1 MTKEEE
7 QEFRDKV
14 METIIPLVT
23 NMTED
28 QIKQIMVSVEKDN
41 PELPIGFADML
52 FQQIMVYK
60 YNKVNNI

>member
-14 METIIPLVT
+14 AQTIFPLTT

-28 QIKQIMVSVEKDN
+28 QIRQIIITVEKGN
-41 PELPIGFADML
+41 PDLPSGFSDML
-52 FQQIMVYK
+52 FQQIMVNK
-60 YNKVNNI
+60 YNK

>member
-14 METIIPLVT
+14 AQTIFPLAL

-28 QIKQIMVSVEKDN
+28 QIRQIIISVDKNN
-41 PELPIGFADML
+41 PNLPLGFSDML

-60 YNKVNNI
+60 YNNYII